1 MIKRFA
7 YCVPCL
13 LGLML
18 LLLPGCSEPPEKE
31 KPAKLVKAVRI
42 GDFDLLSQ
50 RAFPGR
56 AEAEQEATLS
66 FRVSGQLETRPVDV
80 GNTVAEGTVLATL
93 DSADFKNALNV
104 ARGEQAKAHAA
115 LEDTSADY
123 ARILNAQKEDPGA
136 VSQQYVD
143 RAKAAKSVA
152 QASTNSARSA
162 VSLAQDRLGYTV
174 LKAPFTGEVV
184 ATYAEANETLVAKQP
199 VVRVLNQKSI
209 EFKIDVPESLIG
221 YARQVTSANVRFD
234 IQPDIDI
241 PATIKEVGREAR
253 QGTRTYPVTLLLQA
267 TDKFEILPGMAGK
280 AFIQAELPEKAV
292 ETGIEIPAA
301 AFFSEGDKSQS
312 FVWVVVENKLQ
323 KRQVEV
329 GLPSDYGVRVQSGLQ
344 PGELIVVAGVHSLS
358 EGQSVRVIDAAEKRE
373 TP

>member
-1 MIKRFA
+1 MKRLCC
-7 YCVPCL
+7 CVPYL
-13 LGLML
+13 LGLFVL
-18 LLLPGCSEPPEKE
+18 LFLQACSEPPEKE
-31 KPAKLVKAVRI
+31 KPVKLVKAI
-42 GDFDLLSQ
+42 QAGDYGLQSQ

-56 AEAEQEATLS
+56 AEAAQEATLS
-66 FRVSGQLETRPVDV
+66 FRVSGQLETRPVNAGDK
-80 GNTVAEGTVLATL
+80 VAEGTVLATL
-93 DSADFKNALNV
+93 DSADFKNALNA
-104 ARGEQAKAHAA
+104 ARGELAKAQAA
-115 LEDTSADY
+115 VEDTDADY
-123 ARILNAQKEDPGA
+123 TRVLNVQREDPGA
-136 VSQQYVD
+136 ISQKSVD
-143 RAKAAKSVA
+143 RAKAARSVA
-152 QASTNSARSA
+152 RASTDSARSA
-162 VSLAQDRLGYTV
+162 VKLAQDRLGYTV
-174 LKAPFTGEVV
+174 LKAPFDGEVV
-184 ATYAEANETLVAKQP
+184 AAYVEANETLVAKQP

-221 YARQVTSANVRFD
+221 YARQVTSADVRFD

-241 PATIKEVGREAR
+241 PATIKEVGREAK

-292 ETGIEIPAA
+292 ETGIEIPAT

-344 PGELIVVAGVHSLS
+344 PGELIVVAGVNSLS
-358 EGQSVRVIDAAEKRE
+358 EGQSVRVIDAVEKRE